1 MNVNQQ
7 HTPPIGPPV
16 PLEPSVDPEMHWK
29 ASRAFGAFA
38 GVGLLLALWLPWLS
52 VSEYRIAA
60 AGGKVISGPGYEPI
74 SVTAWA
80 ISGSLSFAIAAA
92 ALGALMIAARG
103 PLDEEGHWASWAIS
117 AYWLCSVVALLAV
130 CAIAFQLT
138 KVPTDL
144 PGTCSARS
152 ALATDAEMGRTC
164 ANVITGQLHAS
175 MLFGAGISVALAMAL
190 VGTAWWGTLT
200 QPEGD

>member
-1 MNVNQQ
+1 MNPE

-16 PLEPSVDPEMHWK
+16 ILEPSADPEMHWK

-38 GVGLLLALWLPWLS
+38 SVGLLLALWLPWLS

-80 ISGSLSFAIAAA
+80 VSGTLAFVVAVC

-103 PLDEEGHWASWAIS
+103 PLNEDGRWADWAIV
-117 AYWLCSVVALLAV
+117 AYWGFAVVALIAV
-130 CAIAFQLT
+130 CAIAFQIA
-138 KVPTDL
+138 KVPSDL
-144 PGTCSARS
+144 AGTCSARS
-152 ALATDAEMGRTC
+152 ALASEAELSKTC

-175 MLFGAGISVALAMAL
+175 MLFGGGISIALAMAL